1 MANKSVA
8 EKAAE
13 NIGLVHW
20 DTALPNGA
28 TRFVVQSATDD
39 RITYTVIADGTETTC
54 DCPSSRV
61 CWHREAV
68 TLWLLQEEEDAI
80 EGQIVEDPQDDDDA
94 PLPSESSTT
103 PRGEAG
109 PPSPASAGGPPEL
122 SGQEASTDSDDRG
135 SSSTSSGDAPGLAI
149 RDTDDLAMMMLS
161 PSKVDRDSAWGVMG
175 QLSKTE
181 FVPAALR
188 GKPAAVMGAI
198 FMGAEYG
205 LGPLEALRSIDVI
218 DGSPEPN
225 AEMKLRLYRRAGHQ
239 IVAEEWFDDPRGLR
253 LTGKRGDTGEEHT
266 AIYTVRD
273 AERNGKLKVLDD
285 GTVRARSRKDNP
297 LPWETNTDDLLW
309 ARAVSRLV
317 RRLASDALD
326 VRQPSTRAT

>member
-28 TRFVVQSATDD
+28 FRFVVQSATDD
-39 RITYTVIADGTETTC
+39 RITYTVIADGTDTTC
-54 DCPSSRV
+54 DCPSSRM

-149 RDTDDLAMMMLS
+149 RTTDDVALMLLS
-161 PSKVDRDSAWGVMG
+161 QNHQDRASAWGVMK
-175 QLSKTE
+175 QLSATD
-181 FVPAALR
+181 FVPKALK
-188 GKPAAVMGAI
+188 GNPAAVMAAV
-198 FMGAEYG
+198 FLGAEYG
-205 LGPLEALRSIDVI
+205 LGPVDAINSIDVI
-218 DGSPEPN
+218 QGSVEPS
-225 AEMKLRLYRRAGHQ
+225 AALYLRLYRRAGHRL
-239 IVAEEWFDDPRGLR
+239 AEVTWIDDPKGVR
-253 LTGKRGDTGEEHT
+253 LVGVRGDSGETLEVV
-266 AIYTVRD
+266 YTWED
-273 AERNGKLKVLDD
+273 AKLAGLTSKDVWKKNPDD
-285 GTVRARSRKDNP
+285 M
-297 LPWETNTDDLLW
+297 LW
-309 ARAVSRLV
+309 SKAVKRLV
-317 RRLASDALD
+317 RRLAPDALD
-326 VRQPSTRAT
+326 VRQPITRAT